1 MIKCLTGINIGS
13 VIQMSIFTRRHKQ
26 TACISAIADG
36 KIIRLE
42 NISDQAFANQMV
54 GDGIAIEIN
63 EPTIYAPCAGVVS
76 MIVPTKHAFT
86 IKADNDA
93 EILVHIGLKHNLDER
108 HFNYHV
114 NVNETVNP
122 DTAIVSLNDEA
133 KEMLQ
138 QGLVVVIV
146 VLNYQAHPIQTRTTA
161 ANVIRGKKLFMCR

>member
-1 MIKCLTGINIGS
+1 
-13 VIQMSIFTRRHKQ
+13 MSIFTRRHKQ

-76 MIVPTKHAFT
+76 MIAPTKHAFT

-122 DTAIVSLNDEA
+122 DTAIVSLNDE
-133 KEMLQ
+133 
-138 QGLVVVIV
+138 VIV